1 MDRLEA
7 MSMLIKVLEA
17 GNFSKASKE
26 LNVPLPTLSRKIS
39 ELEAQLDVRL
49 IHRTTRKLSFTE
61 SGLEYIKAC
70 KRILEQVEEAESDL
84 KGEYSE
90 PKGDLVITAPV
101 MFGRLYVL
109 PIVTEFLSL
118 YANINVQ
125 LVLADGNVNLFED
138 EVDMAIRI
146 GKLPD
151 SSLIA
156 TPVGKMRIVT
166 CVNPSLLEEYPP
178 LASPEDL
185 AGFPCVTLKTNMT
198 IPHWSFRLA
207 KSTSPVSMNIA
218 SRLTVTDSESAVYAA
233 INKVGATQ
241 QLHYQVM
248 QGVQAGTLKIVLPE
262 FEPESVPVHLLHKT
276 RKYMPQKMKSFLN
289 FAAPKLKDRVQALCS

>member
-17 GNFSKASKE
+17 GSFSKASKQ

-39 ELEAQLDVRL
+39 ELESQLGVRL

-61 SGLEYIKAC
+61 SGLSYITAC
-70 KRILEQVEEAESDL
+70 RRILEQVEDAESDL
-84 KGEYSE
+84 KGEYLE
-90 PKGDLVITAPV
+90 PRGDLVITAPV

-125 LVLADGNVNLFED
+125 LLLADGNVNLFED

-151 SSLIA
+151 SSMIA

-166 CVNPSLLEEYPP
+166 CVNPSLLAQHPALE
-178 LASPEDL
+178 SPKGL
-185 AGFPCVTLKTNMT
+185 THFPCVTLKTNMT
-198 IPHWSFRLA
+198 IPHWSFRF
-207 KSTSPVSMNIA
+207 SHSDPPVSVNVA
-218 SRLTVTDSESAVYAA
+218 SRLTVTDSESAVHAA

-241 QLHYQVM
+241 QLHYQVKR
-248 QGVQAGTLKIVLPE
+248 GVDAGSLKIVLPE
-262 FEPESVPVHLLHKT
+262 FEPEPLPVHLLHKT
-276 RKYMPQKMKSFLN
+276 RKYMPQKMKSFLD
-289 FAAPKLKDRVQALCS
+289 FAAPKLKARVAALND